1 MVKERDEKII
11 DSVTGSIWGEKPPP
25 RIPTPEEI
33 IKPLKKKKRK
43 KENKQC
49 LSPLRYEKY

>member
-1 MVKERDEKII
+1 MVKERDERII

-33 IKPLKKKKRK
+33 IKPLKKKKKSK
-43 KENKQC
+43 KENK
-49 LSPLRYEKY
+49 

>member
-1 MVKERDEKII
+1 MVKEREERII

-33 IKPLKKKKRK
+33 IKPLKKKKKSK
-43 KENKQC
+43 KENK
-49 LSPLRYEKY
+49 